1 MRGKGRYRKHQ
12 VRRLRSHVPGP
23 MRRARGSVPSSTVI
37 TKIRAGWQ
45 EVDDDLRPLYR
56 AIEPIVVFSVAAAAI
71 VLQVLIP
78 DSIAPADRYLLPSI
92 EGVALVALIVVTELQ
107 RRGVFQRNVA
117 RKISILLIVVMAGAT
132 AWALG
137 RVLDELLRGHVHN
150 GRQLIFAGAK
160 LWGTL
165 IIVFALVY
173 WELDRG
179 GPSARNKDAAAA
191 KHLWFPQDDN
201 TKAMDGRKW
210 APTFFD
216 YFYVSL
222 TNATAFSPTDT
233 MPLTHT
239 AKLFMGVQCLL
250 SLATVGLVTAR
261 AINIL

>member
-1 MRGKGRYRKHQ
+1 M
-12 VRRLRSHVPGP
+12 
-23 MRRARGSVPSSTVI
+23 I

-45 EVDDDLRPLYR
+45 DVDNDLRPLYR
-56 AIEPIVVFSVAAAAI
+56 AIEPLVVFLVAAAAI

-78 DSIAPADRYLLPSI
+78 DSIAPAARYLLPGI
-92 EGVALVALIVVTELQ
+92 EGAALVALIVVTELQ

-117 RKISILLIVVMAGAT
+117 RKISILFIIVMAGAT

-179 GPSARNKDAAAA
+179 GPSARNNDAAGA

-201 TKAMDGRKW
+201 TKALDGRKW

-233 MPLTHT
+233 MPLTHA
-239 AKLFMGVQCLL
+239 AKVFMGVQCLL

>member
-1 MRGKGRYRKHQ
+1 
-12 VRRLRSHVPGP
+12 
-23 MRRARGSVPSSTVI
+23 VI
-37 TKIRAGWQ
+37 SRIRAGRQ
-45 EVDDDLRPLYR
+45 VVHEDLRPLYQ
-56 AIEPIVVFSVAAAAI
+56 ALEPIAVFVVAGAAI
-71 VLQVLIP
+71 VLQVLVP
-78 DSIAPADRYLLPSI
+78 DSIAPADRYVLPSI
-92 EGVALVALIVVTELQ
+92 EGAALVVLIVVGELQ

-132 AWALG
+132 TWALG
-137 RVLDELLRGHVHN
+137 RVLDELLSGRVHN

-165 IIVFALVY
+165 LIVFALVY

-179 GPSARNKDAAAA
+179 GPVARNADAKAAH
-191 KHLWFPQDDN
+191 HLFFPQDDN
-201 TKAMDGRKW
+201 PKAMGGRKW
-210 APTFFD
+210 APTFLD
-216 YFYVSL
+216 YLYVSL

-239 AKLFMGVQCLL
+239 AKVFMGVQCLL